1 MCVSP
6 QVDVVAG
13 LAISVVAVDA
23 IRHCSSPRLVGLALI
38 PAIFAVHSFTSAL
51 VWLGLLGDV
60 SARALDAAT
69 AFYLVIAFVVLPI
82 YAPVSILLIE
92 SQGWRRP
99 VLVLLAGAGAYAA
112 VEFLFGLTS
121 GRGSATA
128 CSYYID
134 FNISGVSTYSAV
146 LYVVATCG
154 AFLLSGQ
161 RILVL
166 WGAVN
171 ALAVGLLGIWAGN
184 GLPSLWCL
192 WAACTSFFIAWYLRS
207 LARDREAGTPWPW
220 EQAPEHRWT
229 GSRIGRR
236 LQE

>member
-6 QVDVVAG
+6 QVDLVAG

-23 IRHCSSPRLVGLALI
+23 VRHCGSPRLLGLALI
-38 PAIFAVHSFTSAL
+38 PAIFAVHSFTSAV

-60 SARALDAAT
+60 SSTVLDAAT
-69 AFYLVIAFVVLPI
+69 VFYLAVAFVLLPV
-82 YAPVSILLIE
+82 YAPASVLMIE
-92 SQGWRRP
+92 PPGWRRP
-99 VLVLLAGAGAYAA
+99 VLLLLLVAGGYAA
-112 VEFLFGLTS
+112 AEFLLGLMS
-121 GRGSATA
+121 GRGGATA

-134 FNISGVSTYSAV
+134 FDIAGTSSYSAV
-146 LYVVATCG
+146 LYIVAACG

-166 WGAVN
+166 WGVVN
-171 ALAVGLLGIWAGN
+171 AIAVGVLCIWAGR

-207 LARDREAGTPWPW
+207 LERDRRAGVSWPW
-220 EQAPEHRWT
+220 EQAPVHRWL
-229 GSRIGRR
+229 GSRHGG
-236 LQE
+236 